1 MADLPRLC
9 RQLDVHRIL
18 VAASDDFSVESLD
31 VYRQL
36 QDFVHI
42 AMVPRYYE
50 LISWRSSLTDLCR
63 VALPR
68 DRPAAP
74 ERRGTSA

>member
-1 MADLPRLC
+1 MN
-9 RQLDVHRIL
+9 
-18 VAASDDFSVESLD
+18 

-50 LISWRSSLTDLCR
+50 LISWRSSLTDLSGMLSSR
-63 VALPR
+63 SR
-68 DRPAAP
+68 DRISAP
-74 ERRGTSA
+74 GTGA